1 MKEDY
6 VKDNPLEKAN
16 LLPLIAKYSI
26 PSIISMLVMT
36 AYNITDQIFIGNIV
50 GVLGNAATNVAF
62 PILTFTIAFAQLTG
76 VGTAANFNINMG
88 ARKKDQ
94 AKIYLGTGL
103 TMMVSLAIIIV
114 LFAKIFTRQILLLS
128 GATENVYPL
137 AMEYLSI
144 TARTLGAQLITTAG
158 SMLIRADGSPTYS
171 MVVSVSGA
179 LLNVF
184 LDYLFMV
191 VFGMGIKGA
200 ALATVIGQLFSLIL
214 CISYFFRFKS
224 VEITKDIFGLS
235 PKHMVDIA
243 KLGTGNFINHIIMM
257 TVNILLNNTLKNY
270 GALSAYGSDIPLAV
284 SGVVAKLN
292 MILISFSVGLS
303 HGCQPILGFNM
314 GAKNYDRVKETYMI
328 AAKIVMILS
337 FITFFIFQK
346 YPRQVA
352 SIFGSGDE
360 LYYEFAIK
368 YIKIFMFMVC
378 VEGIQPIT
386 VNYFTSTGKVSQ
398 SIIVSLSKQGFL
410 LIPLLLILPKFMGM
424 DGVLI
429 AGPISDFGAFVLAVI
444 LIYKDFKKLDRLKE
458 ENA

>member
-26 PSIISMLVMT
+26 PSIISILVMT